1 MCWQRSSD
9 MRKYTVK
16 TNLKRKRLVKISKVP
31 SYTMYRPKEKLYN
44 CIWTFHKY
52 DEDFMP
58 SVPHGHSGGYK
69 LDVNDGAVYS
79 GTSNKAIG
87 YATKKEL
94 RRLQNNKDFQCFA
107 LEHIA
112 WYKKTFPSVP
122 VGNPAWLNGK
132 VARHTF
138 AQGKMVSN
146 DTISFTVKIVLGKT
160 R

>member
-1 MCWQRSSD
+1 

-16 TNLKRKRLVKISKVP
+16 ANIKRKRHVNISKLP
-31 SYTMYRPKEKLYN
+31 SFTKYRTKEKLYN

-52 DEDFMP
+52 DVDFMP

-79 GTSNKAIG
+79 GASNKAIG

-94 RRLQNNKDFQCFA
+94 RRLQKEKDFRCFA

-132 VARHTF
+132 VTRHTF
-138 AQGKMVSN
+138 IQGKKVSN
-146 DTISFTVKIVLGKT
+146 DTISFTVKIVVGKE

>member
-1 MCWQRSSD
+1 
-9 MRKYTVK
+9 
-16 TNLKRKRLVKISKVP
+16 
-31 SYTMYRPKEKLYN
+31 
-44 CIWTFHKY
+44 
-52 DEDFMP
+52 MP

-69 LDVNDGAVYS
+69 LDVNDGAVYV

-87 YATKKEL
+87 YTTKKEL

-122 VGNPAWLNGK
+122 VGNPVWLNGK
-132 VARHTF
+132 DARHTF

-146 DTISFTVKIVLGKT
+146 DTISFTVKIVLGKE

>member
-1 MCWQRSSD
+1 
-9 MRKYTVK
+9 
-16 TNLKRKRLVKISKVP
+16 
-31 SYTMYRPKEKLYN
+31 
-44 CIWTFHKY
+44 
-52 DEDFMP
+52 MP

-94 RRLQNNKDFQCFA
+94 RRLQNNRDFQRFA

-112 WYKKTFPSVP
+112 WYKKTFSSVP

-132 VARHTF
+132 VVRHTL

-146 DTISFTVKIVLGKT
+146 DTISFTVKIVLGKE